1 MKIGRD
7 GHTNLRILAKF
18 APLLYTVIREAV
30 LGN

>member
-7 GHTNLRILAKF
+7 GHTNLRILVKF
-18 APLLYTVIREAV
+18 APLLCTMREAV